1 MSENPLVQ
9 DFATDWDHTDPQWV
23 ADPYPIWEDL
33 RERCPVAH
41 TDRYGG
47 GWFPA
52 THAGVSKVAK
62 DTDNFTSRTV
72 VVGTTRPGELD
83 LPAVSRH
90 RSTIDPA
97 GVRARS
103 DQCARADDS

>member
-1 MSENPLVQ
+1 VIDKPLVQ
-9 DFATDWDHTDPQWV
+9 DFATEWDHADPQWV

-52 THAGVSKVAK
+52 THAGVSAIAK
-62 DTDNFTSRTV
+62 DTENFTSRTV
-72 VVGTTRPGELD
+72 IIGNGRPTELD
-83 LPAVSRH
+83 LPAPIGVAPPITRRIRH
-90 RSTIDPA
+90 FTR
-97 GVRARS
+97 
-103 DQCARADDS
+103 